1 MQRITGTYEST
12 TVAGEAVR
20 AFVPHALPPKRP
32 ALAIAGAL
40 AERLQTAESALA
52 RLEAAGRMV
61 PSLDWFVHS
70 FVRREAVIS
79 SQIEGTQASL
89 ADLLAVEAGAPD
101 GASADDVE
109 EICNCV
115 DALNHAR
122 AQLRSPEGLPLSI
135 RLLNESHFRLMA
147 GTRGRNKSP
156 GAVRRSQ
163 NWIGGTRPGNARFVP
178 PPPHRVSGLLGD
190 LEAFLHAESTLPPLI
205 RIGLVHVQ
213 FETIHPYLDGNGRV
227 GRLLIALC
235 LEGWGLLSE
244 PLLYLSHFFKTH
256 RGEYYN
262 RLEAVRTEGDWEGW
276 LAYFLEGIAVVADEA
291 VTLIGSLFAVVARDR
306 LKYLESGRATVVGAR
321 LFEQLARH
329 PVVTIKSATE
339 ICATTKPTATKAV
352 ASLCEAG
359 ILVETSGR
367 RRDRVFSYGAFVD
380 LLTVGTEISGYD
392 ASQQSPRPR

>member
-1 MQRITGTYEST
+1 MPRNTGTYEST
-12 TVAGEAVR
+12 TVAGETVR

-32 ALAIAGAL
+32 ALAVTGAL
-40 AERLQTAESALA
+40 AERLQAAESALA

-61 PSLDWFVHS
+61 PSLDWFVYS

-89 ADLLAVEAGAPD
+89 ADLLAVEAAAPSD
-101 GASADDVE
+101 ASADDIE
-109 EICNCV
+109 EICNYL

-122 AQLRSPEGLPLSI
+122 AQLRRPEGLPLSI
-135 RLLNESHFRLMA
+135 RLLNETHRRLLA

-156 GAVRRSQ
+156 CKLRRSQ

-178 PPPHRVSGLLGD
+178 PPPHQVSGLLGD
-190 LEAFLHAESTLPPLI
+190 LEVFLHAESPLPPLI
-205 RIGLVHVQ
+205 RTGLVHVQ

-235 LEGWGLLSE
+235 LESWGLLSE

-256 RGEYYN
+256 RREYYE

-276 LAYFLEGIAVVADEA
+276 LAYFLDGIAVVADEA
-291 VTLIGSLFAVVARDR
+291 VTLIGALYALVARDR
-306 LKYLESGRATVVGAR
+306 LRYLQSPRATVVGAR
-321 LFEQLARH
+321 LFEELPRH
-329 PVVTIKSATE
+329 PMVTIKSVTE

-352 ASLCEAG
+352 EALCEAN

-367 RRDRVFSYGAFVD
+367 QRDRVFSYGAYMD
-380 LLTVGTEISGYD
+380 LLKVGTEIGV
-392 ASQQSPRPR
+392 

>member
-1 MQRITGTYEST
+1 MPRNTGTYEST
-12 TVAGEAVR
+12 TVAGETVR

-32 ALAIAGAL
+32 ALAVTGAL

-61 PSLDWFVHS
+61 PSLDWFVYS

-89 ADLLAVEAGAPD
+89 ADLLAVEAAAPSD
-101 GASADDVE
+101 ASADDIE
-109 EICNCV
+109 EICNYL

-122 AQLRSPEGLPLSI
+122 AQLRRPEGLPLSI
-135 RLLNESHFRLMA
+135 RLLNETHRRLLA

-156 GAVRRSQ
+156 GKLRRSQ

-178 PPPHRVSGLLGD
+178 PPPHQVSGLLGD
-190 LEAFLHAESTLPPLI
+190 LEVFLHAESPLPPLI
-205 RIGLVHVQ
+205 RTGLVHVQ

-235 LEGWGLLSE
+235 LESWGLLSE

-256 RGEYYN
+256 RREYYE

-276 LAYFLEGIAVVADEA
+276 LAYFLDGIAVVADEA
-291 VTLIGSLFAVVARDR
+291 VTLIGALYALVARDR
-306 LKYLESGRATVVGAR
+306 LRYLQSPRATVVGAR
-321 LFEQLARH
+321 LFEELPRH
-329 PVVTIKSATE
+329 PMVTIKSVTE

-352 ASLCEAG
+352 EALCEAN

-367 RRDRVFSYGAFVD
+367 QRDRVFSYGAYMD
-380 LLTVGTEISGYD
+380 LLKVGTEIGV
-392 ASQQSPRPR
+392 